1 MSDISEEDY
10 WGLNNIEDSVPE
22 DQPIP
27 VATHRNIK
35 AAPKRERQGKAVDEI
50 KREDEELDASIAET
64 NRLKKLQDEAEIRK
78 QLRNKQAE
86 ETIKKQ
92 TEDENRRNE
101 AAAAAENKRQK
112 NAAAAEK
119 KRQEEEKRIR
129 EDKQNEIRKAA
140 KQKEIEDA
148 QAVTNAV
155 YANAA
160 QDVKRSVS
168 RDSVTSLGNVTQNNG
183 NQTNNANLLKLYAN
197 AYNQSHSN
205 PIKPRPQSPNPDSP
219 RPQSPNPDSPRP
231 ESQQTKRQALFG
243 IGAPD
248 ARTLPYNKGY
258 IYPQQ
263 QHPVQRLAQSP
274 SQPLQSPRSPLL
286 QKQPAGVQSPSPSP
300 SPSPRSPQEYL
311 VPGLKPA
318 QRPSSAPTPQGQ
330 RQTKPNPAKTAW
342 NNSPEIKQGPYTPN
356 NNQNGNTNDQSIIKD
371 EMWGNK
377 RQLVPIEPKN
387 SLKQRPVSAPASYFG
402 NKSQTSVSDN
412 QNSPRPMPSTQFS
425 LRQNQNAQNYDI
437 SYESDASFLG
447 DDDESTYDEIKDSGE
462 TAVPIIE
469 TTEDKIQNIIKKQFE
484 PFKKT
489 LLQIVEA
496 ILKTFEEIF
505 KKYSTFFFDN
515 VGNTLIQ
522 QDNVQPYA
530 IFYIFLQHMIFK
542 LTQIK
547 NILQSNKQDKF
558 DYIPAITNLNKQ
570 LKLQNDKN
578 NMNSVFADSDEVTS
592 TKKITLDPKFYKYIY
607 EYVESF
613 KLITG
618 DLIITSSIVQKLTLF
633 MGDSKSTESKQLIK
647 AFKEILLKM
656 VSILHKAYT
665 NAFANY
671 GKLLNEMKQNDI
683 PITSKKHTYKI
694 IYLYLFIM
702 QYKFAYVKAQ
712 LEMALSSN
720 PGKRSKRVVETDVI
734 DYKKLSDDFLK
745 LFDKTFKEE
754 SYNKIQ
760 KKLSKFDLFSV

>member
-1 MSDISEEDY
+1 MSSRIVNADPGRFIRAKSNTPENSDLGSSDSEK
-10 WGLNNIEDSVPE
+10 EDSVPE

-92 TEDENRRNE
+92 TEDEKRRKE
-101 AAAAAENKRQK
+101 AAAVAEKKRQEK
-112 NAAAAEK
+112 AAAAEK

-129 EDKQNEIRKAA
+129 EDEQNEIRKAA

-160 QDVKRSVS
+160 QGAKRSVS
-168 RDSVTSLGNVTQNNG
+168 PLRDSVTSLGNVTQNNG
-183 NQTNNANLLKLYAN
+183 NQTNNANLLNIYAN
-197 AYNQSHSN
+197 AKTQPHNNQ
-205 PIKPRPQSPNPDSP
+205 IKPRPQSPK
-219 RPQSPNPDSPRP
+219 P
-231 ESQQTKRQALFG
+231 ESPQTESPTSELGQQTKPQAFVG
-243 IGAPD
+243 IGGPEQKQ
-248 ARTLPYNKGY
+248 TKL
-258 IYPQQ
+258 
-263 QHPVQRLAQSP
+263 
-274 SQPLQSPRSPLL
+274 PLQSPSPRQPLL
-286 QKQPAGVQSPSPSP
+286 QQPAQKQEQEQ
-300 SPSPRSPQEYL
+300 SPSPRSPQQQYL
-311 VPGLKPA
+311 VPGLKPAQRPAQQPA

-377 RQLVPIEPKN
+377 RQLVPIEPPN

-437 SYESDASFLG
+437 SYESDASLLG

-469 TTEDKIQNIIKKQFE
+469 TTEEKIRNIIKGYFKQF
-484 PFKKT
+484 KIT
-489 LLQIVEA
+489 LLEIVEA
-496 ILKTFEEIF
+496 ILKYFQQIF

-515 VGNTLIQ
+515 VGKTLIQ

-547 NILQSNKQDKF
+547 NKLHKQNKFNYNTIVLTLNNDLAF
-558 DYIPAITNLNKQ
+558 LDYK
-570 LKLQNDKN
+570 KN
-578 NMNSVFADSDEVTS
+578 EDGS
-592 TKKITLDPKFYKYIY
+592 KKYPNYANIITLDSKFYKHIY

-613 KLITG
+613 KLITD
-618 DLIITSSIVQKLTLF
+618 DLMTSSIVQKLTLF
-633 MGDSKSTESKQLIK
+633 MGDSKTKESKQLIK
-647 AFKEILLKM
+647 AFKEILLQM
-656 VSILHKAYT
+656 VSILHEAYT

-671 GKLLNEMKQNDI
+671 DTLLNEMKQNDI
-683 PITSKKHTYKI
+683 PITSKTHTYKI

-702 QYKFAYVKAQ
+702 QYKFAYVEAQ
-712 LEMALSSN
+712 LEIALYGN
-720 PGKRSKRVVETDVI
+720 PGQRVAESEMMDDEKLLPIISNDFTSIFEKNLNKKYFDKI
-734 DYKKLSDDFLK
+734 KDKLS
-745 LFDKTFKEE
+745 
-754 SYNKIQ
+754 Q
-760 KKLSKFDLFSV
+760 FDLFIIV

>member
-1 MSDISEEDY
+1 MSSRIVNADPDRFIRAKSNTPENSDLGSSDSEK
-10 WGLNNIEDSVPE
+10 EDSVLE
-22 DQPIP
+22 DQPSP
-27 VATHRNIK
+27 VAKN
-35 AAPKRERQGKAVDEI
+35 EI
-50 KREDEELDASIAET
+50 KTKKITSEQQRIPEAQTELMQEYLKTIQERDAQ
-64 NRLKKLQDEAEIRK
+64 KKI
-78 QLRNKQAE
+78 
-86 ETIKKQ
+86 
-92 TEDENRRNE
+92 EDENKKLTDATRNAEREKIAAEIKKKTEAEKRRN
-101 AAAAAENKRQK
+101 
-112 NAAAAEK
+112 
-119 KRQEEEKRIR
+119 EEEKRR
-129 EDKQNEIRKAA
+129 KEEEQRRKAA

-183 NQTNNANLLKLYAN
+183 NQTNNANLLKIYAN
-197 AYNQSHSN
+197 AYNQSHNN
-205 PIKPRPQSPNPDSP
+205 PIKPRPQSPK
-219 RPQSPNPDSPRP
+219 P
-231 ESQQTKRQALFG
+231 ESAKTESPTSKLGQQTKPPAFVG
-243 IGAPD
+243 IGAPEQK
-248 ARTLPYNKGY
+248 RTQLP
-258 IYPQQ
+258 
-263 QHPVQRLAQSP
+263 LQSP
-274 SQPLQSPRSPLL
+274 SPRSPLL
-286 QKQPAGVQSPSPSP
+286 QQQPVPAPEQAQ
-300 SPSPRSPQEYL
+300 SPSPRSPQQQYL

-318 QRPSSAPTPQGQ
+318 QRPAQQPAQRPLSAPIPQGQ

-342 NNSPEIKQGPYTPN
+342 NNSQEIEQGHN
-356 NNQNGNTNDQSIIKD
+356 LQSNDQNGNTNDQSIIKD

-412 QNSPRPMPSTQFS
+412 QNSPRPIPSTQFS
-425 LRQNQNAQNYDI
+425 SRPKQNAQNYITSSD
-437 SYESDASFLG
+437 SYDF
-447 DDDESTYDEIKDSGE
+447 DDDESLYDMKQGVGE

-469 TTEDKIQNIIKKQFE
+469 TTEDKIQNNIKEHFKQF
-484 PFKKT
+484 KIT

-496 ILKTFEEIF
+496 ILKTFKEIF

-515 VGNTLIQ
+515 VGKTLIQ

-547 NILQSNKQDKF
+547 NILIPDRQNGKF
-558 DYIPAITNLNKQ
+558 MISDRQNGKFNYTDEITNLNKQLKQ

-613 KLITG
+613 KLITD
-618 DLIITSSIVQKLTLF
+618 DLMTSSIVQKLTLF

-647 AFKEILLKM
+647 AFKEILLQM
-656 VSILHKAYT
+656 VSILHEAYT

-671 GKLLNEMKQNDI
+671 DTLLNQMKQNDI

-720 PGKRSKRVVETDVI
+720 PGKRSKRVVETVVI

-745 LFDKTFKEE
+745 LFNKPFKKK
-754 SYNKIQ
+754 SYEKI
-760 KKLSKFDLFSV
+760 KSNLSKFDLFSV